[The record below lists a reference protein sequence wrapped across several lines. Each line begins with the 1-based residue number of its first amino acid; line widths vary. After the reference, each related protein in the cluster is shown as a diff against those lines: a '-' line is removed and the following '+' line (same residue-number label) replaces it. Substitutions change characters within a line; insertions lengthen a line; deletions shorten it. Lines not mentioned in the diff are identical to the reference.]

1 MAYCSMMRS
10 AKARR
15 WLLAA
20 VFLIASIGG
29 YTYLVHRAPDFHSRT
44 YRIGWQSDPPFQDAA
59 ADGSPSGL
67 AVRLVREAARNRGI
81 KLTWIKCPLGP
92 EVALRNHEVDLWP
105 LLTILPE
112 RKGVF
117 YISKPYLEHYSV
129 LLVRGNSPYFQ
140 PQDLASA
147 VISHYDLPVNRRLV
161 LSTLPRARLLGTAT
175 QKENVEALC
184 DHRSDAAY
192 LDQFT
197 ASAVMMSGLTC
208 PEQSLRQIL
217 LPAPRTTLGVGATLE
232 NGSVADEIRR
242 GIDDV
247 ATEGRL
253 DKILADWGQLSAH
266 NLESFSELLNAG
278 RRERWLLAA
287 LVVFTGLLALSV
299 SGWYRIRTQRN
310 RITAAEG
317 ALRDSEQKLR
327 LLANSLSE
335 VVLAFDME
343 KHLIFCNPAVERLTG
358 YSADELKSKE
368 PLCWVHPEDRTRVT
382 ENWNKLFEG
391 GFYRDLEY
399 RLVAKSGQVKWAT
412 AAWGPTLGE
421 DGRQIGVNGSER
433 EISKRKAAEQALRES
448 ERQFREL
455 LEGVQLVALT
465 IDLEGVVRFC
475 NDYTLTLTSLS
486 REQVIGRAADDLLD
500 KEFLDRLRDGAPGTE
515 ALPFLEG
522 SIATGSGSRRRI
534 QWSSARLRNSAG
546 RPAGFSC
553 IGADVTEL
561 ENLRAEAAKRE
572 SDERFRS
579 IADIAPLMIW
589 VTGPQQGCT
598 FVNRGWLAFTGRTLE
613 EELGTGWA
621 ANIHPE
627 DRDSCLANYAA
638 AFESRTSFHVE
649 CRKRRADGEY
659 RWVLGSGIPR
669 FGPDGEF
676 DGYVGTCV
684 DITSL
689 RRAQHESI
697 ERQKLETVVSL
708 VSGIAHDF
716 NNLLGAVVAQ
726 ADLAITEISEGT
738 SPQAPLHKIRTVAIR
753 GAGIVR
759 QLMIYAGQE
768 KAISEALDLS
778 TVVEETVD
786 LLRAVVSKH
795 AVLGTHLDRHLPAI
809 HANPAQ
815 IRQVLM
821 NLVINAS
828 EAIGERDGVITIR
841 TARAADG
848 SHHPAS
854 TAQEFV
860 QLEVSDTGC
869 GMTLDAQAR
878 VFDPF
883 FTTKSPGH
891 GLGLAV
897 VQGIVRS
904 LDGSIQLDSAPGSGT
919 SVRLF
924 FLSSG
929 EIAAARQS
937 AAPMSVGVLSPSA
950 ERASNE
956 QLLLVVEDESSL
968 RLASAAMLRRRGYAV
983 LEAPDGNAAID
994 LIRQHKN
1001 AIALL
1006 LLDITLPGAP
1016 SREVYAEA
1024 RRARPDMKVV
1034 VTSAYGQSAVD
1045 ASFPGLE
1052 VDAFVRKPYQLA
1064 NLVQLIR
1071 NLTWA

>member
-1 MAYCSMMRS
+1 MMRS
-10 AKARR
+10 AKARP

-20 VFLIASIGG
+20 AVLVPIIASCA
-29 YTYLVHRAPDFHSRT
+29 YLTERTRNFHSRT
-44 YRIGWQSDPPFQDAA
+44 YRIGWQSDPPFQERAP
-59 ADGSPSGL
+59 DGSPTGL
-67 AVRLVREAARNRGI
+67 AIRLVREAARDRGI
-81 KLTWIKCPLGP
+81 NLQWIQCPLGP
-92 EVALRNHEVDLWP
+92 EAALRNHEVDLWP

-117 YISKPYLEHYSV
+117 YISKPYLQHDSV
-129 LLVRGNSPYFQ
+129 LLVRGRSPYFHQ
-140 PQDLASA
+140 QDLSSGT
-147 VISHYDLPVNRRLV
+147 ISHYDIPVNRRL
-161 LSTLPRARLLGTAT
+161 LFALLPHARLIGTAS
-175 QKENVEALC
+175 QKENIESLC
-184 DHRSDAAY
+184 DHRSDAAF
-192 LDQFT
+192 LDEFT
-197 ASAVMMSGLTC
+197 ANAVILSGVTCSA
-208 PEQSLRQIL
+208 ESLRQ
-217 LPAPRTTLGVGATLE
+217 LPLPTLRTDLGVGSTLQ
-232 NGSVADEIRR
+232 NGPIADEIRR
-242 GIDDV
+242 GIDNV
-247 ATEGRL
+247 ATEGGL
-253 DKILADWGQLSAH
+253 DKILADWGQLSAR
-266 NLESFSELLNAG
+266 NLASFSELLNAG
-278 RRERWLLAA
+278 RRERWLMAA
-287 LVVFTGLLALSV
+287 LAVFSGLLALSV
-299 SGWYRIRTQRN
+299 SGLYRIRTQRN
-310 RITAAEG
+310 RLTAAEG

-335 VVLAFDME
+335 VVLAFDMQ
-343 KHLIFCNPAVERLTG
+343 KNLIFCNPAIEKLTG
-358 YSADELKSKE
+358 YTTEELKTKE
-368 PLCWVHPEDRTRVT
+368 PLCWVHREDRARVA

-391 GFYRDLEY
+391 ASYRDLEY
-399 RLVAKSGQVKWAT
+399 RLVTKNGQMKWAT
-412 AAWGPTLGE
+412 AAWGPMLAE
-421 DGRQIGVNGSER
+421 DGRQIGVNGAER

-465 IDLEGVVRFC
+465 IDLEGIVGFC

-486 REQVIGRAADDLLD
+486 REQVIGRPAGDLLD
-500 KEFLDRLRDGAPGTE
+500 QAFLDRLRVDAATAGS
-515 ALPFLEG
+515 LPFLEG
-522 SIATGSGSRRRI
+522 SIATINGNRRQI
-534 QWSSARLRNSAG
+534 QWSSARLRDSAG

-553 IGADVTEL
+553 LGADVTEL
-561 ENLRAEAAKRE
+561 QNLRAEAAKRE

-579 IADIAPLMIW
+579 IADNAPLMIW
-589 VTGPQQGCT
+589 VTGPDKECT
-598 FVNRGWLAFTGRTLE
+598 FVNRGWLAFTGRSLE
-613 EELGTGWA
+613 QELGTGWT

-627 DRDSCLANYAA
+627 DRASCLANYAS
-638 AFESRTSFHVE
+638 AFEARSSFHVE
-649 CRKRRADGEY
+649 YRKRRADGEY

-689 RRAQHESI
+689 RRAQNESVA
-697 ERQKLETVVSL
+697 RQKLETVVSL

-726 ADLAITEISEGT
+726 ADLAISEVSEGA
-738 SPQAPLHKIRTVAIR
+738 SPEEPLHKIRTVAIR

-768 KAISEALDLS
+768 KATSEALDLS

-786 LLRAVVSKH
+786 LLRAVVTKH
-795 AVLGTHLDRHLPAI
+795 AVLRTELDKRLPAVN
-809 HANPAQ
+809 ANPAQ

-828 EAIGERDGVITIR
+828 EAIGERDGTITIR
-841 TARAADG
+841 TARVVENPLYPSSAAK
-848 SHHPAS
+848 
-854 TAQEFV
+854 EFV

-904 LDGSIQLDSAPGSGT
+904 LGGSIQLDSAPGTGT
-919 SVRLF
+919 AVRLF
-924 FLSSG
+924 FVSSG
-929 EIAAARQS
+929 EIASRGRPGTPVSPIVLAA
-937 AAPMSVGVLSPSA
+937 AT
-950 ERASNE
+950 ERMKSE
-956 QLLLVVEDESSL
+956 RLLLVVEDESSL
-968 RLASAAMLRRRGYAV
+968 RLASAAMLRRRGYSV

-994 LIRQHKN
+994 LIRQHKS

-1024 RRARPDMKVV
+1024 RRVRPDMKVI

-1052 VDAFVRKPYQLA
+1052 VDAFVRKPYQLG
-1064 NLVQLIR
+1064 NLIELVR
-1071 NLTWA
+1071 DLTRA